1 MKKIAITG
9 GIASGKSAVCK
20 IIEDAGY
27 YVIYTDK
34 LNKELLNDAGYIK
47 KLQTIFPEA
56 VNCGVVNKSLIR
68 STILENDKKRFAL
81 NSLAHAE
88 ITLKVEKLINNFN
101 GELIF
106 CEIPLIVES
115 NMVDFFDEIWC
126 VVADFET
133 KISRIMK
140 RDAASKCDA
149 EKIIATQKKDSELI
163 SISDRVI
170 ENNGDL
176 NKLKEEISELIC
188 TMNK

>member
-81 NSLAHAE
+81 NSLAHTE

-188 TMNK
+188 TMKK